1 MSAANML
8 SPPQTSAA
16 PSGRTSSAVITAT
29 RIMVLLPPLGRHLDT
44 SCRGDLRS
52 HVGPRAAAKP
62 CAASISC
69 PRGHHRW
76 PLDKKY
82 DAARLICCP
91 LGNKCGGAASRRGGK
106 PLCGQAAYGVWPQSS
121 GGPRSAWPAA
131 AIARRLPA
139 AASPLQRLRRHR
151 RRRYRHT
158 TVCVAVCR
166 RRTQLLGRFAASN
179 WAA

>member
-1 MSAANML
+1 MAPGQEIRCR
-8 SPPQTSAA
+8 PPN
-16 PSGRTSSAVITAT
+16 
-29 RIMVLLPPLGRHLDT
+29 LLPLGQQMR
-44 SCRGDLRS
+44 R
-52 HVGPRAAAKP
+52 
-62 CAASISC
+62 
-69 PRGHHRW
+69 
-76 PLDKKY
+76 
-82 DAARLICCP
+82 
-91 LGNKCGGAASRRGGK
+91 AASRRGGE

-151 RRRYRHT
+151 RRRNRRT
-158 TVCVAVCR
+158 AVRAAVSR